1 MGRPTLYSPE
11 LLERI
16 CAVVAEGIPLARIG
30 FVEGF
35 PKYRTVKDWMDEV
48 GPDGMPTERA
58 RHVSASLARAREIG
72 EDMIAAQVLAIAD
85 TPHEG
90 VIEKYERVKIENPDD
105 PEGDPVYE
113 LQLTERKVE
122 DMLGHRKLQVDA
134 RLRLLKVWNP
144 GKFGDK
150 VDMRHEAGESLTSLL
165 TRLGPP
171 PSPGGTLL
179 GKAAQAELDASDE
192 KPPL

>member
-11 LLERI
+11 ILEAI
-16 CAVVAEGIPLARIG
+16 CAAVSEGIPLAHIG
-30 FVEGF
+30 RVDGF

-48 GPDGMPTERA
+48 DASGMPTERA

-72 EDMIAAQVLAIAD
+72 EDTIAADVLRIAD
-85 TPHEG
+85 TVREG
-90 VIEKYERVKIENPDD
+90 VVEKYERVKIENPDD
-105 PEGDPVYE
+105 PDGEPVYE

-122 DMLGHRKLQVDA
+122 DMLGHRRLQTDV

-150 VDMRHEAGESLTSLL
+150 VDMRHEAGESLTALL
-165 TRLGPP
+165 TKLGPP

-179 GKAAQAELDASDE
+179 GRAAQAELDAADE
-192 KPPL
+192 KKPL